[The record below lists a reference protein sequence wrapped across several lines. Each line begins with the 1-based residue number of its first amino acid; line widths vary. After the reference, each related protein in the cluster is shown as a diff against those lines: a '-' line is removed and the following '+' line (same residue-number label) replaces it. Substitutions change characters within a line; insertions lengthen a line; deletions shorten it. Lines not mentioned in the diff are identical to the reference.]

1 MKQLLKNGDLEIKL
15 PDDWILEQG
24 VKDGDTLIL
33 TPRISD
39 VLIQTE
45 EQYNN
50 SLEQIAV

>member
-1 MKQLLKNGDLEIKL
+1 MKQLLENGDLEIKL

-33 TPRISD
+33 TPRITD

-45 EQYNN
+45 KQYVN
-50 SLEQIAV
+50 SLEQVTV